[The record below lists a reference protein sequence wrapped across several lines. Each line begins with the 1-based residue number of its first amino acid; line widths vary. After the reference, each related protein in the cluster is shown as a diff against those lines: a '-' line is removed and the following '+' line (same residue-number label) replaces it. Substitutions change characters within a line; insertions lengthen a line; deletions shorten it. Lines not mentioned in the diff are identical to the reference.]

1 MVQGR
6 FFHRI
11 GNCFPIRQKSS
22 GRMRTR
28 AKRKNV
34 VNDRAGCENVHVFAV
49 GQCGFTGVKGRK
61 QGGHEEELQDD
72 DSI

>member
-1 MVQGR
+1 
-6 FFHRI
+6 
-11 GNCFPIRQKSS
+11 
-22 GRMRTR
+22 MRTR

-49 GQCGFTGVKGRK
+49 GQCGFAGVKGRK